1 MQIGTGFFVGAGIPQ
16 GERVNTFVA
25 CGCCGAYHR
34 TDFNGD
40 CREDS
45 ERHWDLP
52 DDAVIVAGD
61 ECEFEQMQPHEW
73 YCVVHDVTKIAGQTE
88 PVRCDYDN

>member
-1 MQIGTGFFVGAGIPQ
+1 MSQSERNRPQPTGLFKNAGVPH
-16 GERVNTFVA
+16 GSRVNTFVE

-34 TDFNGD
+34 TDFHGD

-52 DDAVIVAGD
+52 DDAVIVGD
-61 ECEFEQMQPHEW
+61 DSNESE
-73 YCVVHDVTKIAGQTE
+73 
-88 PVRCDYDN
+88 

>member
-1 MQIGTGFFVGAGIPQ
+1 MATIGVGFFVGAGIPK
-16 GERVNTFVA
+16 GERVNTFVE

-45 ERHWDLP
+45 ERYFDLP
-52 DDAVIVAGD
+52 DDTEVIYLD
-61 ECEFEQMQPHEW
+61 EDFNPECEAIYF
-73 YCVVHDVTKIAGQTE
+73 DA
-88 PVRCDYDN
+88 DN